1 METVEEKAEE
11 EDDDK
16 NIGGGG
22 GGGKKLGGGGK
33 HLIDGGR
40 GRSVSHVALTN
51 NTLISIY

>member
-22 GGGKKLGGGGK
+22 KKLGGGGGGK

-40 GRSVSHVALTN
+40 GRSVSQVALTN